1 MLSQKSVLKVIRSER
16 SFSFVCQPD
25 SPIQDVQSA
34 LLEMLAYVQAIIK
47 NAEEKAKEVEEKPVA
62 VEAELITE
70 QTL

>member
-1 MLSQKSVLKVIRSER
+1 
-16 SFSFVCQPD
+16 
-25 SPIQDVQSA
+25 
-34 LLEMLAYVQAIIK
+34 MLAYVQAIIK